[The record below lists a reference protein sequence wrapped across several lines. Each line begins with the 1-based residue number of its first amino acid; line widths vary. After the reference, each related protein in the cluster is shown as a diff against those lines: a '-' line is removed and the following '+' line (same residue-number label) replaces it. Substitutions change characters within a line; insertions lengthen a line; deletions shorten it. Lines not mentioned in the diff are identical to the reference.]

1 MKALQG
7 AEIKFSWSSLCDIS
21 KLRCIINIKMYGISF
36 ILLSK
41 NLMNKSILLLNVRNG
56 CIVSTSFSLKFCR

>member
-1 MKALQG
+1 MKAG
-7 AEIKFSWSSLCDIS
+7 IKFSWSSLCDIIE
-21 KLRCIINIKMYGISF
+21 LRCIINIKMYGIIF

-56 CIVSTSFSLKFCR
+56 YIVSTSFSLKFRR